1 MSEQTSWVNDAFSVG
16 SVIATVVTAFA
27 TIFLWRV
34 TKLLAKETTRMV
46 EASDQPHIVSTLIPN
61 RWSLR
66 HYDLVVDNTGNAT
79 AYDIRIVFDP
89 PLENGEARKND
100 AKIPFE
106 KISVLKPGQGL
117 RSYSADINVL
127 RGKSYEVTIS
137 WRRGSEAKPRETNVY
152 TLDMADYDGT
162 SDLGKDP
169 TVDVARSLEKIEK
182 SLSKLVG
189 STHLNVDVYTNA
201 DREKERQSILRDL
214 GRIEDR
220 QEATRLSQA
229 KEQRPDETAGP
240 EPGS

>member
-1 MSEQTSWVNDAFSVG
+1 MFEQVSWVSDALTAGGALAAF
-16 SVIATVVTAFA
+16 VTAVA

-46 EASDQPHIVSTLIPN
+46 EASDQPHVVATLSPN

-66 HYDLVVDNTGNAT
+66 HYDLLVDNTGNAT

-100 AKIPFE
+100 AKIPFDR
-106 KISVLKPGQGL
+106 ISVLKPGQGL
-117 RSYSADINVL
+117 RSYLADINVL
-127 RGKSYEVTIS
+127 RGKSYEVTVS
-137 WRRGSEAKPRETNVY
+137 WRRGSKAKPRETNVY
-152 TLDMADYDGT
+152 TLDMADYEGT
-162 SDLGKDP
+162 SELGKDP
-169 TVDVARSLEKIEK
+169 TVDLARSLEKIEK

-201 DREKERQSILRDL
+201 DREKERQSILRGLD
-214 GRIEDR
+214 RIEDR
-220 QEATRLSQA
+220 RNAARLSQE
-229 KEQRPDETAGP
+229 KEQRPDKSSAP